1 MKSAFRSL
9 ALALLI
15 LPLAFTA
22 RPAAATTYMMMSDQA
37 LVDQAAAV
45 VDAEVV
51 GVEPAPILDGPP
63 ATDYLVEVNRVLKG
77 DLPGSTV
84 VVRVPGGVNPAGMGL
99 KIWGAPRF
107 ADGERTIL
115 FLRPA
120 KDGTYH
126 ILHLMLGAFHQRLAG
141 GPGGRSVALR
151 DFSEAHEVG
160 AKGLI
165 EDGGQDAVRDFEG
178 FAEWVADRAQG
189 MPDRGAGYVLGRAK
203 AGLGSIS
210 GSYNLLLPGDGNPIR
225 WFRFDRG
232 QKAEWRVHASGQP
245 GLSLDA
251 TIESF
256 QIAMDAWNSDPGTN
270 VDYVI
275 TGTTDSNSGLSGS
288 DNVNSIVFDD
298 PFRNDEENSVE
309 GTFDCLEGGV
319 IAVGGPYFFQSTR
332 AFNGKRFHE
341 AVEADIVTNDGTEC
355 FFNNKPKTAQEVFA
369 HELGHTLGLGHSNQ
383 RDALMFANA
392 HADGR
397 GARLTDDDRAGI
409 AALYGDG
416 SGGGNGGGPVNLKAP
431 ARLAGRTLS
440 KTEVRLTWRDKA
452 TGEEAYSIEIK
463 KKGVRRFQ
471 EVLTVDADSTSAVV
485 DGLLPGTTYSFR
497 IRAVGRGGFSPYTR
511 AVTVTTPR

>member
-15 LPLAFTA
+15 LPLTA

-37 LVDQAAAV
+37 LADQAAAV

-51 GVEPAPILDGPP
+51 GVEPAPIVDGPP

-84 VVRVPGGVNPAGMGL
+84 VVRVPGGVNPAGLGL

-107 ADGERTIL
+107 ADGERAIL

-120 KDGTYH
+120 QDGTYH
-126 ILHLMLGAFHQRLAG
+126 ILHLMLGAFHQRVTG

-151 DFSEAHEVG
+151 DLSEAHEVG

-165 EDGGQDAVRDFEG
+165 EDGGMDAVRDFDE
-178 FAEWVADRAQG
+178 FADWVADRAQG

-203 AGLGSIS
+203 AELGSIS
-210 GSYNLLLPGDGNPIR
+210 DSYSFLLPGDGNPIR

-232 QKAEWRVHASGQP
+232 QNVEWRVHTAGQP

-256 QIAMDAWNSDPGTN
+256 QIAMDAWNSDPATN
-270 VDYVI
+270 I
-275 TGTTDSNSGLSGS
+275 AFAFTGTTTSNNGLSQS

-298 PFRNDEENSVE
+298 PFRDDAENSVE
-309 GTFDCLEGGV
+309 GTFDCSEGGV

-332 AFNGKRFHE
+332 RHNGQRFHE

-369 HELGHTLGLGHSNQ
+369 HELGHTLGLGHSRE

-392 HADGR
+392 HGDGR
-397 GARLTDDDRAGI
+397 GARLTDDDRAGL
-409 AALYGDG
+409 AALYG

-431 ARLAGRTLS
+431 ARFAGRATS
-440 KTEVRLTWRDKA
+440 KTEARLTWRDKA
-452 TGEEAYSIEIK
+452 NGEEAYSIEVK
-463 KKGVRRFQ
+463 KKGTRQFQ
-471 EVLTVDADSTSAVV
+471 EVLSVPANSTSAVV
-485 DGLLPGTTYSFR
+485 TGLLPGTTYSFR
-497 IRAVGRGGFSPYTR
+497 IRAVGSSGFSPYTR
-511 AVTVTTPR
+511 VVRVTTPR

>member
-9 ALALLI
+9 SLALLI

-22 RPAAATTYMMMSDQA
+22 QPAAATTYMMMSDQA
-37 LVDQAAAV
+37 LADQAAAV

-51 GVEPAPILDGPP
+51 GVESAPIIDGPP
-63 ATDYLVEVNRVLKG
+63 ATDYLIEVNRVLKG

-84 VVRVPGGVNPAGMGL
+84 VVRVPGGVNPAGLGL

-107 ADGERTIL
+107 ADGERAIL

-120 KDGTYH
+120 EDGTYR
-126 ILHLMLGAFHQRLAG
+126 ILHLMLGAFHQRVS
-141 GPGGRSVALR
+141 GGRSVAVR
-151 DFSEAHEVG
+151 DLSEAHEVG

-165 EDGGQDAVRDFEG
+165 EDGGMDAVRDFDA
-178 FAEWVADRAQG
+178 FSDWLADRAQG

-210 GSYNLLLPGDGNPIR
+210 EGYNFLLPGDGNPIR

-232 QKAEWRVHASGQP
+232 QNVEWRVHASGQS

-256 QIAMDAWNSDPGTN
+256 QVAMDAWNSDPSTN
-270 VDYVI
+270 VDYAIV
-275 TGTTDSNSGLSGS
+275 GTTISLNGLSRS
-288 DNVNSIVFDD
+288 DNVNTITFDD
-298 PFRNDEENSVE
+298 PLRDDSENDVQ
-309 GTFDCLEGGV
+309 GTFDCSEGGV

-332 AFNGKRFHE
+332 AHNGRRFHE

-355 FFNNKPKTAQEVFA
+355 FLNNPKTAQEVFA
-369 HELGHTLGLGHSNQ
+369 HELGHTLGLGHSGE
-383 RDALMFANA
+383 RSALMFANA

-397 GARLTDDDRAGI
+397 GARLTDDDRAGL

-416 SGGGNGGGPVNLKAP
+416 SGGGNGGGPVNLTAP
-431 ARLAGRTLS
+431 ARFAGRAAS
-440 KTEVRLTWRDKA
+440 KNEVRLTWRDKA
-452 TGEEAYSIEIK
+452 SGEDGYSIEVK
-463 KKGVRRFQ
+463 RKGTRQFQ
-471 EVLTVDADSTSAVV
+471 EVLTVEANSTSAVV

-497 IRAVGRGGFSPYTR
+497 IRAVGSGVFSAYTR
-511 AVTVTTPR
+511 VVTVTTPR